1 MNRVFE
7 LTRSLVNI
15 ESISNNET
23 QVASFLF
30 DHLSRIAAHSGGH
43 VERML
48 VEGERFNVFAFWGH
62 PAVTLSTHMDTVPP
76 FFPSREDDSWIWG
89 RRSHNGQKSHPHHDQ
104 RLHQTPKLASP
115 LELPSAEIRH
125 LGKCGHNKTSTE
137 LKLCADKPTLLEN
150 ARVESSCAHKLSGL
164 KISKATKNGMVDPQ
178 VNWDTTSRCSTPL
191 DFF

>member
-48 VEGERFNVFAFWGH
+48 VEGERFNVFAFW
-62 PAVTLSTHMDTVPP
+62 AIQ
-76 FFPSREDDSWIWG
+76 PSRFPRAWIRC
-89 RRSHNGQKSHPHHDQ
+89 RRFFRPARMTAGFGDADRVTRKASSLQWSEQPTNCPLGTRGILVFCFWWVRSAIAPERKS
-104 RLHQTPKLASP
+104 RPKIL
-115 LELPSAEIRH
+115 R
-125 LGKCGHNKTSTE
+125 
-137 LKLCADKPTLLEN
+137 
-150 ARVESSCAHKLSGL
+150 ARA
-164 KISKATKNGMVDPQ
+164 I
-178 VNWDTTSRCSTPL
+178 W
-191 DFF
+191 